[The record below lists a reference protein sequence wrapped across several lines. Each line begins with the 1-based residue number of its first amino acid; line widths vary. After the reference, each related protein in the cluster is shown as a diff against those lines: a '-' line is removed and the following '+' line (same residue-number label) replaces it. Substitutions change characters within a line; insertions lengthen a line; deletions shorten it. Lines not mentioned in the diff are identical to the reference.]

1 MEYIYAALS
10 LHAAKQPISEE
21 GVKKVLSA
29 SGATVDD
36 MRVKTLVAALQ
47 GVNIDEAI
55 AQAAVAAA
63 APAPAAATAGA
74 KEEKKPAADEKSDAD
89 REAEA
94 ASGLASL
101 FG

>member
-10 LHAAKQPISEE
+10 LHAAKQAISEE
-21 GVKKVLSA
+21 SVKKVLAA

-36 MRVKTLVAALQ
+36 MRVKALVAALS

-55 AQAAVAAA
+55 AQAAVTAAAA
-63 APAPAAATAGA
+63 APAAAAGA
-74 KEEKKPAADEKSDAD
+74 KEEKKPAADEKSEAD

>member
-1 MEYIYAALS
+1 MDYIYAALS

-21 GVKKVLSA
+21 SVKKVLTA

-36 MRVKTLVAALQ
+36 MRVKSLVAALQ

-55 AQAAVAAA
+55 AQAAVSAAAA
-63 APAPAAATAGA
+63 APAAAAGA
-74 KEEKKPAADEKSDAD
+74 KEEKKPAADEKSEAD

>member
-1 MEYIYAALS
+1 MEYIYAALA
-10 LHAAKQPISEE
+10 LHAAKQPITEE
-21 GVKKVLSA
+21 SVKKVLNA
-29 SGATVDD
+29 SGAQVDD
-36 MRVKTLVAALQ
+36 LRVKALVSALT

-55 AQAAVAAA
+55 AQAAVVAA
-63 APAPAAATAGA
+63 APSAAPAA
-74 KEEKKPAADEKSDAD
+74 KEEKKPAADEKSEAD

>member
-1 MEYIYAALS
+1 MDYIYAALA
-10 LHAAKQPISEE
+10 LHAAKQPITED
-21 GVKKVLSA
+21 GVKKVLNA
-29 SGATVDD
+29 SGAKVDD
-36 MRVKTLVAALQ
+36 LRVKALVAGLE

-55 AQAAVAAA
+55 AQAAVTAAAA
-63 APAPAAATAGA
+63 APAATAA
-74 KEEKKPAADEKSDAD
+74 KEEKKPAADEKSEAD